1 MVFLDHSLWPKAGG
15 ISEVLNE
22 NSWEVI
28 SEVASASE
36 GENYWSVG
44 DCKELEINGYLGG
57 TVSIQNLTVCA
68 FIIGFNHNAS
78 VEGNGRIHFQIG
90 KTATTEGVD
99 ICLVDSE
106 HYNSTGNPISFR
118 MNIADTN
125 TGGWESCF
133 MRTEICGADFN
144 ASTASMTMLKSVPS
158 ELQSALKTIT
168 KYTNN
173 TGRSSDASAVT
184 ATTDYFFLLSEYEV
198 FGENTYASPYES
210 SDGRQAQYS
219 YYANGNSRIKGR
231 QDNPSTAVFWWLR
244 SPYYTHVSYFIRV
257 STSGSVSATAPR
269 YSLGFAPAFCV

>member
-28 SEVASASE
+28 SEVASANE

-57 TVSIQNLTVCA
+57 SVSIQNLTVCA

-99 ICLVDSE
+99 ICLVDAE

-125 TGGWESCF
+125 SGGWGSCF
-133 MRTEICGADFN
+133 MRTEICGTDFN
-144 ASTASMTMLKSVPS
+144 ASTASMTMLKSVPV
-158 ELQSALKTIT
+158 ELQSALKTVT

-173 TGRSSDASAVT
+173 TGNSTDSSAVT
-184 ATTDYFFLLSEYEV
+184 ATTDYFFLLSEREIFGKVTYGNAYEARYQHQ
-198 FGENTYASPYES
+198 YA
-210 SDGRQAQYS
+210 
-219 YYANGNSRIKGR
+219 YYAVGNSKVKYRHDITGIAAR
-231 QDNPSTAVFWWLR
+231 WWLR
-244 SPYYTHVSYFIRV
+244 SPRAGRSDAFVTVNADGTITGTY
-257 STSGSVSATAPR
+257 ANN
-269 YSLGFAPAFCV
+269 SLGFAPGFCV

>member
-28 SEVASASE
+28 SEVASANE

-78 VEGNGRIHFQIG
+78 FEGNGRIHFQIG
-90 KTATTEGVD
+90 KTAATEGVD
-99 ICLVDSE
+99 ICLVDSK
-106 HYNSTGNPISFR
+106 HYNSVGSPISFR
-118 MNIADTN
+118 MNISNTN
-125 TGGWESCF
+125 TGGWEDCF
-133 MRTEICGADFN
+133 MRTEICGTDFN
-144 ASTASMTMLKSVPS
+144 ASTASMTMLKSVPV
-158 ELQSALKTIT
+158 ELQSALKTVT

-173 TGRSSDASAVT
+173 AGDSIYPSAVT

-198 FGENTYASPYES
+198 FGNITYSNSYEANY
-210 SDGRQAQYS
+210 QQQYA
-219 YYANGNSRIKGR
+219 YYSAGNSKVKYRHNRTGS
-231 QDNPSTAVFWWLR
+231 DALWWLR
-244 SPYYTHVSYFIRV
+244 SPRAGNSNRFVGVYTDGTVSN
-257 STSGSVSATAPR
+257 STANN
-269 YSLGFAPAFCV
+269 SLGFAPGFCV

>member
-22 NSWEVI
+22 TSWEVI
-28 SEVASASE
+28 SEVASANE

-99 ICLVDSE
+99 ICLVDAE

-125 TGGWESCF
+125 RGGWGSCF
-133 MRTEICGADFN
+133 MRTEICGTDFN
-144 ASTASMTMLKSVPS
+144 ASTASMTMLKSVPV
-158 ELQSALKTIT
+158 ELQSALKTVA

-173 TGRSSDASAVT
+173 NGSSSASSAVT

-198 FGENTYASPYES
+198 FGDTTYSNNYEANY
-210 SDGRQAQYS
+210 QQQYA
-219 YYANGNSRIKGR
+219 YYSAGNSKVKYRH
-231 QDNPSTAVFWWLR
+231 NSTRGAARWWLR
-244 SPYYTHVSYFIRV
+244 SPRASNSSIFVSVYDDGTVYYYK
-257 STSGSVSATAPR
+257 ANN
-269 YSLGFAPAFCV
+269 SLGFAPGFCV

>member
-28 SEVASASE
+28 SEVASANE

-99 ICLVDSE
+99 ICLVDAE
-106 HYNSTGNPISFR
+106 HYNSMGNPISFR
-118 MNIADTN
+118 MNIFGTN
-125 TGGWESCF
+125 TGGWKSCF
-133 MRTEICGADFN
+133 MRTEICGTDFN
-144 ASTASMTMLKSVPS
+144 ASTASMTMLKSVPV
-158 ELQSALKTIT
+158 ELQSALKTVT

-173 TGRSSDASAVT
+173 TGNSTDSSAVT
-184 ATTDYFFLLSEYEV
+184 ATTDYFFLLSEREIFGKVTYGNAYEAHYQHQ
-198 FGENTYASPYES
+198 YA
-210 SDGRQAQYS
+210 
-219 YYANGNSRIKGR
+219 YYAAGNSKVKYRH
-231 QDNPSTAVFWWLR
+231 NSTGSSATWWLR
-244 SPYYTHVSYFIRV
+244 SPRASNSSAFLYVL
-257 STSGSVSATAPR
+257 TSGSVYYDPANF
-269 YSLGFAPAFCV
+269 SLGFAPGFCV